1 MNDRSL
7 SLKQLR
13 QLIGARV
20 RYLEDIWQIIEILD
34 DGPTLVLESLQRRVV
49 QHNQYGEGHRRVP
62 QRLSIP
68 VLGHDQQDLHPEF
81 LALVIE

>member
-7 SLKQLR
+7 GLKQLR

-20 RYLEDIWQIIEILD
+20 RYLEDLWQVVEILD
-34 DGPTLVLESLQRRVV
+34 DGPILVLESLQRRDL

-62 QRLSIP
+62 RRLSVP
-68 VLGHDQQDLHPEF
+68 VLAHDRQGLHPEF
-81 LALVIE
+81 QALVIE

>member
-1 MNDRSL
+1 MNDGSF

-20 RYLEDIWQIIEILD
+20 RYLEDLWQVVEILD
-34 DGPTLVLESLQRRVV
+34 DGPALVLESLQRRDL

-62 QRLSIP
+62 RRLSVP
-68 VLGHDQQDLHPEF
+68 VLGHDQQSLNPEF